1 MDYTTINPQKKN
13 LSINISHNFSFRCI
27 QCSPH
32 NFFPIISVYPSDH
45 QSQSEIMERR
55 VLQHKQLH
63 IDRQYNVKILSII
76 SPNQK
81 NSGQQTEFGE
91 IFELK

>member
-13 LSINISHNFSFRCI
+13 LSINISHNFSFCCI
-27 QCSPH
+27 QYSPH
-32 NFFPIISVYPSDH
+32 NFFPIISVYPLDH
-45 QSQSEIMERR
+45 QSKIMERR
-55 VLQHKQLH
+55 VLQHKQLD

-91 IFELK
+91 IF